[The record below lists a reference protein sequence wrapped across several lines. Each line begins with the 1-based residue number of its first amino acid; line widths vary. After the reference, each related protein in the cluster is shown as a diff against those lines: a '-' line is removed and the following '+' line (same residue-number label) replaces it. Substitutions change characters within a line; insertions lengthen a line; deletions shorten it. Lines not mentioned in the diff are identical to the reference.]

1 MMENAV
7 KQRLITFLKYK
18 NLSQKRFEEAVGLAN
33 GYVNNIRQTVTHE
46 KLQKISL
53 CFPDLNKAWLLTGEG
68 EMLNAGEPSPPPA
81 TPTTEERL
89 LSIIEKMQADSMK
102 RTDEIDNA
110 LNAVAVS
117 LSHVD
122 RMLTLLEKNQ
132 TALADRNAV

>member
-1 MMENAV
+1 MQTTV
-7 KQRLITFLKYK
+7 KQRLMDYISCKDI
-18 NLSQKRFEEAVGLAN
+18 SIREFERKIGVSN
-33 GYVNNIRQTVTHE
+33 GYIKSLRKSPTAD
-46 KLQKISL
+46 KLSSIIHT
-53 CFPDLNKAWLLTGEG
+53 FPDLNREWLLTGEG
-68 EMLNAGEPSPPPA
+68 EMLNAGEPSPPA
-81 TPTTEERL
+81 MPTTEERL

-132 TALADRNAV
+132 TALAERNAV